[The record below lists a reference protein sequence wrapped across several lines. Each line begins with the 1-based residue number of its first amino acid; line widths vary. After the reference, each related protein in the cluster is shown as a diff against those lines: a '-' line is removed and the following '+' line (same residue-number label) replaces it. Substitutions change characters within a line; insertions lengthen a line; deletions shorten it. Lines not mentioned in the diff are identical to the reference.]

1 MKKYIGQLNSDNF
14 IYPNNTLYE
23 YDVDIIHEIN
33 NNGVSGD
40 VTNFDLAKSG
50 PNINVTFDYVWNKN
64 GAEPFIDSSSNL
76 HLFSVHMMS
85 DSQKYFKPWMCVG
98 SKTTTGT
105 TQTTVSGAFAVS
117 VTPAMVGVSSFG
129 NGNYYFEIRFIG
141 HRGIDPVLISEPFNV
156 STPTPTPTPTSTTG
170 APAASPTPTASPTS
184 SPLAPG
190 ATRTPTPTPS
200 YTPTSTPL
208 TPTYSFKL
216 GTGVTSTAAC
226 IDYDPATNNNY
237 YSYDSALDNGT
248 ELYSIGDYPLSGTPP
263 DGYYSNGTTVWYL
276 VSGILV
282 GGTMCTFTPTP
293 TPTPTTLGVGYGI
306 NTGTTFANS
315 TLACA
320 AALYPGPT
328 IYLTAGDTVPTVGD
342 FFYLDQYTTP
352 GNTFVG
358 NGNYYCVRKG
368 GTLYAIQINSY
379 GGINAVTTC

>member
-1 MKKYIGQLNSDNF
+1 MKKYIGQVNSENF

-23 YDVDIIHEIN
+23 YDVEIIHDIN
-33 NNGVSGD
+33 NNSVDGD
-40 VTNFDLAKSG
+40 VTNFALGKSG

-64 GAEPFIDSSSNL
+64 GAEPYIDSSNNL

-85 DSQKYFKPWMCVG
+85 DSQSYFKPWICVG

-105 TQTTVSGAFAVS
+105 TQTTVSGAYAVT

-141 HRGIDPVLISEPFNV
+141 HRAIDPVLISQPFNV
-156 STPTPTPTPTSTTG
+156 STPTPTPTPTSSAG
-170 APAASPTPTASPTS
+170 SVAPSPTPTS
-184 SPLAPG
+184 SALAPG
-190 ATRTPTPTPS
+190 TTRTPTPTPS

-216 GTGVTSTAAC
+216 GTGETSTSAC
-226 IDYDPATNNNY
+226 IDYDPGSSNTY
-237 YSYDSALDNGT
+237 WSYDSALDNGT
-248 ELYSIGDYPLSGTPP
+248 QLYSVGDYPLSGTPP
-263 DGYYSNGTTVWYL
+263 NGYYSNGTTVWYL
-276 VSGILV
+276 TSGILV

-293 TPTPTTLGVGYGI
+293 TPTPTQLGVGFGI
-306 NTGTTFANS
+306 NTGTTFTTS
-315 TLACA
+315 TAACT

-328 IYLTAGDTVPTVGD
+328 IYLTAGDTNPTVGD
-342 FFYLDQYTTP
+342 YFYKDQYTTP

-368 GTLYAIQINSY
+368 GTLWAIQIGSS
-379 GGINAVTTC
+379 GQITAVTTC